1 MAKKFAGV
9 FEAFVENFTVEEELG
24 AACSVVID
32 GETVVDLWGGWA
44 RADRSQEWDAN
55 STVCMMSTAKGIT
68 GVAFNM
74 LVDRGLV
81 DIDKRAGG
89 RFVSLPSQARSELL
103 RTLDAEARAHV
114 VEVTETGA
122 AEEGEAAPHYFTM
135 IKQLVIFGF
144 FTSKVAATEVLKY
157 VAVPG
162 RYDGDMA
169 YAPGTPAWAT

>member
-1 MAKKFAGV
+1 MAL
-9 FEAFVENFTVEEELG
+9 FVTDCYTPRQQAIF
-24 AACSVVID
+24 
-32 GETVVDLWGGWA
+32 
-44 RADRSQEWDAN
+44 RA
-55 STVCMMSTAKGIT
+55 
-68 GVAFNM
+68 
-74 LVDRGLV
+74 GLV

-114 VEVTETGA
+114 VEVTETGT

-144 FTSKVAATEVLKY
+144 FTSKVGATEVLKY

-162 RYDGDMA
+162 RYDGDLA
-169 YAPGTPAWAT
+169 YTPGTPAWGTS